1 MFTKFLKTIKDT
13 KFQSNVQSSYKY
25 YLEPSGYLFS
35 LKSEVYYN
43 SFELFFNIFSLWMN
57 LIAYKESMNEM
68 N

>member
-43 SFELFFNIFSLWMN
+43 SFELFFNIFSL
-57 LIAYKESMNEM
+57 
-68 N
+68 